1 MTKPESSPDAAL
13 LLGPPYEELTAVDL
27 TGPVQ
32 PLVGGW
38 VLAWNLASR
47 NWALAADLVVNRA
60 AGVSLAV
67 ILPQND
73 DQLPV
78 LRLLRAIEQSRPQAV
93 LPFHETPRPREIASV
108 IRRPPVNLASSVAEY
123 LDWRG
128 FAVDPV
134 TRSIIRRTVELSA
147 SVRTISGLARNL
159 YLSRRALGRRFLKA
173 RIPVPSH
180 WLQICRLLRATIK
193 LQNSNGTL
201 FSVACS
207 LGYPDGFSL
216 SNQMQRLCGL
226 RPLEVRDLAGWEWVF
241 ETWIQREAAKGNVAT
256 AVLNA
261 RASIAIKPPARESDD
276 NRAGPAHAASGC

>member
-1 MTKPESSPDAAL
+1 MTKPVTAGDAAL
-13 LLGPPYEELTAVDL
+13 LLGPPYDQLTPVDL
-27 TGPVQ
+27 ADPIE

-38 VLAWNLASR
+38 VVAWNLGKRDWAS
-47 NWALAADLVVNRA
+47 ATDFVVNRA

-67 ILPQND
+67 ILPENHD
-73 DQLPV
+73 HLPV
-78 LRLLRAIEQSRPQAV
+78 IRLLRTIEQSRPQAV

-128 FAVDPV
+128 FSLDPV

-147 SVRTISGLARNL
+147 RVRTISALARNL
-159 YLSRRALGRRFLKA
+159 YLSRRALGRRFLKSG
-173 RIPVPSH
+173 IPVPSH
-180 WLQICRLLRATIK
+180 WLQISRILRATIK
-193 LQNSNGTL
+193 LQNSDGTL

-226 RPLEVRDLAGWEWVF
+226 RPLEVRDLAGWEWVL
-241 ETWIQREAAKGNVAT
+241 ETWIQREAERGGVAP
-256 AVLNA
+256 ADLSA
-261 RASIAIKPPARESDD
+261 RSSIAVKPRSSEERED
-276 NRAGPAHAASGC
+276 RAGPAQAATV